1 MNHFDGY
8 HRIWGESFM
17 SSFRYLAKKLY
28 HGGLAWAGVYAR
40 ARRQLAGR
48 LVVLTYHSFCEQ
60 ASPSLNTS
68 QPLALFRQQMAFLK
82 KNYQVI
88 SLAEAWRL
96 LRAGEALWP
105 PLAAVTIDD
114 GFADNY
120 RLACPVLKELSIPAT
135 IFLATDFIDNGR
147 MPWPTRLCALLDAT
161 RRERMDFPFPAAIA
175 SRREKV
181 TVLPR
186 LKNWLAPLPPWE
198 RFAALDQLAAHLDVK
213 KEQAIMPLSWPQIRE
228 MRDAGISFGSHTQF
242 HSILPQANAEVR
254 REELRQSKARIEV
267 ELAEECSLL
276 AYPNGDHD
284 ETTRQDVAACGY
296 RLAVT
301 QDLGAND
308 AASPPLALRRVEI
321 PYHDP
326 FASFAGR
333 VSLGLE
339 ERRRGNSRQYGN

>member
-1 MNHFDGY
+1 VVSGFCGGFEQAAQVYQKGMK
-8 HRIWGESFM
+8 IM
-17 SSFRYLAKKLY
+17 SRFRYLAKTFY
-28 HGGLAWAGVYAR
+28 HGGLAWTGVYAR

-68 QPLALFRQQMAFLK
+68 QPLALFRRQMAFLK
-82 KNYQVI
+82 KNYRVV
-88 SLAEAWRL
+88 SLAEAWRR
-96 LRAGEALWP
+96 LRAGEAPWP

-120 RLACPVLKELSIPAT
+120 QLAFSLLKELSIPAT
-135 IFLATDFIDNGR
+135 VFLATDFIDNGR
-147 MPWPTRLCALLDAT
+147 MPWPTRLYALLDVAE
-161 RRERMDFPFPAAIA
+161 RERMDFPFKAVIV
-175 SRREKV
+175 SRQEKV
-181 TVLPR
+181 AVLPR

-198 RFAALDQLAAHLDVK
+198 RFSVLDQLAEHLDVR
-213 KEQAIMPLSWPQIRE
+213 KEQAIMPLSWSRIRE
-228 MRDAGISFGSHTQF
+228 MRDAGIAFGSHTQF

-254 REELRQSKARIEV
+254 REELRQSKARIEA
-267 ELAEECSLL
+267 ELVEECSLF

-284 ETTRQDVAACGY
+284 ETTRQDVATCGY

-321 PYHDP
+321 SYHDP
-326 FASFAGR
+326 FASFPGR
-333 VSLGLE
+333 VSLAL
-339 ERRRGNSRQYGN
+339 